1 MDVST
6 VQPVVWVERDGEIC
20 DTVFVKKC
28 EDKTLNVCADVME
41 TKCEVSQTYKWT
53 IAPRSDSPESGSM
66 VGK

>member
-6 VQPVVWVERDGEIC
+6 FQPVVWVERDGEIC

-41 TKCEVSQTYKWT
+41 TKCEVRLLKGLSHQ
-53 IAPRSDSPESGSM
+53 IRSS
-66 VGK
+66 